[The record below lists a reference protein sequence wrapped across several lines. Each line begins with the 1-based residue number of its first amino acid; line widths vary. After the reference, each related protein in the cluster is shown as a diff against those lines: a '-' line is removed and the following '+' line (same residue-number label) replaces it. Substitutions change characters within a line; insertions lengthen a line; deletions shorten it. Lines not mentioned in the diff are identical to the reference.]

1 MENIK
6 CYDSNGNVLEYMY
19 QWDSNQTIVL
29 KNLGL
34 TSAPNCHFSNRKRK
48 TAYVVESALSGADVI
63 VSVPN
68 FLLQDPYPILIYVS
82 CGDDGSSRTVYR
94 VVLPVISR
102 PRPSEYD
109 DAYTE
114 VTGTSDATATA
125 EDIAWKKTAYVKGVK
140 IVGTLSDSPYNSIT
154 SPNTSGPYGDNA
166 LCLEISPPSD
176 RIVRSGTKWTA
187 SCALSS
193 LGDADPEDV
202 AKGVTFT
209 SKAGLKQVGTAEF
222 GSGGFSVSD
231 DGAGNVIISSTSVTD
246 DGAGNIVIV

>member
-1 MENIK
+1 MKNIK

-34 TSAPNCHFSNRKRK
+34 SSAPNCHFSNRKRK

-68 FLLQDPYPILIYVS
+68 FILQDPYPILIHIN
-82 CGDDGSSRTVYR
+82 CDDNGSSRTVYR

-140 IVGTLSDSPYNSIT
+140 IVGNVSDSPYNSMT
-154 SPNTSGPYGDNA
+154 TPTTNGPYGESA
-166 LCLEISPPSD
+166 LCLEISPPNN
-176 RIVRSGTKWTA
+176 RIVRTGTKWTV
-187 SCALSS
+187 SCSLNS
-193 LGDADPEDV
+193 LGDAEPSEV

-209 SKAGLKQVGTAEF
+209 SKAGIMKVGTAEF
-222 GSGGFSVSD
+222 GSGNLSISD
-231 DGAGNVIISSTSVTD
+231 DGNGNVVIVSSSAVD
-246 DGAGNIVIV
+246 DGNGNVVIV